1 MRWGEDD
8 PVLTP
13 FIRIQ
18 LAIFLVLTLLALG
31 VLGLYFLRLPA
42 HFGIAQYTLYADL
55 PASGGLYKTANV
67 TYRGI
72 QIGKVLDVQ
81 PTERGVLATMSI
93 DDRYKIPVNA
103 VANVHSV
110 SAVGEQ
116 YLDLVSTGPPNQPV
130 TQYLADG
137 QTMPTKGT
145 VPDEV
150 GPALDSANRGL
161 AVLPKEKI
169 DTLLSEASQAVGGL
183 GPALQRLV
191 DSTTNVAQDFKDN
204 LQPVNDIVGHS
215 GPILNSQVSSGDAI
229 EAWAANLNV
238 IGAQVA
244 EQDAALR
251 NAIQQAAP
259 TADQLNAVFSG
270 VQDSLPQTL
279 ANLEIVIDMLKRYHK
294 GVEQTLVIFP
304 EGASIAQTAT
314 SIYPGEGLLH
324 FALGPIFA
332 AIGASI
338 AITPVGLLAIPPGAG
353 TDLNTP
359 PPCLT
364 GFLPASEWRS
374 PADTT
379 MKDLPAGT
387 YCKIP
392 KETQGNVVRG
402 ARNYPC
408 ADVPGKRA
416 ASPRECRSNEPYVPL
431 GTNPWYGD
439 PNQIRNCPAPG
450 ARCDQ
455 PVDPGRVIPAPSINN
470 GMNPLPA
477 NLLPPSGSP
486 PPVSDQLSPPGQGTV
501 TCSGQQPNPCTYTP
515 STPVAIY
522 NPQSG
527 EVVAPDGSRYSVKD
541 STTTG
546 DDGWKEML
554 APAG

>member
-1 MRWGEDD
+1 M
-8 PVLTP
+8 LTR

-18 LAIFLVLTLLALG
+18 LVLFAILTVIALVLLG
-31 VLGLYFLRLPA
+31 WYYLRLPSLA
-42 HFGIAQYTLYADL
+42 GIGQYTLHAEL
-55 PASGGLYKTANV
+55 PKSGGLYETANV

-72 QIGKVLDVQ
+72 QIGKVTEVE
-81 PTERGVLATMSI
+81 PTKNGARATMRI
-93 DDRYKIPVNA
+93 ENRYKIPVNA

-110 SAVGEQ
+110 SAIGEQ
-116 YLDLVSTGPPNQPV
+116 YLDLVAAGNV
-130 TQYLADG
+130 TEYFHDG
-137 QTMPTKGT
+137 QTITKGT
-145 VPDEV
+145 VPEEV

-161 AVLPKEKI
+161 EVLPKEKI
-169 DTLLSEASQAVGGL
+169 DTLLTEAANSVGGL

-191 DSTTNVAQDFKDN
+191 DSTTLIASDFRDN
-204 LQPVNDIVGHS
+204 LTPVNDIIRNS
-215 GPILNSQVSSGDAI
+215 APILESQVNSGDAI

-238 IGAQVA
+238 IGAQAA

-251 NAIQQAAP
+251 SGLQQAAP

-279 ANLEIVIDMLKRYHK
+279 ANLEIVIDMLKRYNK
-294 GVEQTLVIFP
+294 GVEQALVILP
-304 EGASIAQTAT
+304 QGASIAQANTA
-314 SIYPGEGLLH
+314 IYPGEGLLH
-324 FALGPIFA
+324 FALGPIFVG
-332 AIGASI
+332 IGASVLTMQ
-338 AITPVGLLAIPPGAG
+338 AVPPGFG
-353 TDLNTP
+353 TSLNFV

-364 GFLPASEWRS
+364 GFLPASEWRA

-379 MKDLPAGT
+379 TVPLPSGT

-392 KETQGNVVRG
+392 KDFQGNVVRG

-416 ASPRECRSNEPYVPL
+416 ATPRECRSDAPYVPL

-439 PNQIRNCPAPG
+439 PNQVLTCPAPG

-477 NLLPPSGSP
+477 NLLPPGGTP
-486 PPVSDQLSPPGQGTV
+486 PPTSDPVSAPGQGTV
-501 TCSGQQPNPCTYTP
+501 TCSGQQPNPCSYAPTG
-515 STPVAIY
+515 PVAIY

-541 STTTG
+541 STITG
-546 DDGWKEML
+546 DEGWKEML